1 LIFIISRDLGR
12 HLFSSRGDF
21 MKNTGTPRINLITHS
36 KIDST
41 YWLRRAEMTHNKVA
55 DTHDP
60 KLKERLRR
68 IALEYE
74 RLATDSSGRVPVT
87 SSSALSDQHRPSQ
100 PNIDRRHPLS
110 IAKTE
115 QQPACGLPSALPI
128 NFDRRK
134 NGVRDQGLP

>member
-1 LIFIISRDLGR
+1 
-12 HLFSSRGDF
+12 

-74 RLATDSSGRVPVT
+74 RLATDSSGRVPVIILKRSERST
-87 SSSALSDQHRPSQ
+87 STIATKHRQ
-100 PNIDRRHPLS
+100 
-110 IAKTE
+110 A
-115 QQPACGLPSALPI
+115 PSAF
-128 NFDRRK
+128 NSKDRATA
-134 NGVRDQGLP
+134 GLRTAERVTD